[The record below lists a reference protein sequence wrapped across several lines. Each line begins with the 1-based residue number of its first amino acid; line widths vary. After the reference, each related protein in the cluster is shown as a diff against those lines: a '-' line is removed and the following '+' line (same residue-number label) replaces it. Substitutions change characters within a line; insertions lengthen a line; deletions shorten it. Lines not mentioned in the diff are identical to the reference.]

1 MFEDSLVESSGRLK
15 TRRGWTTIL
24 SFGVQICIV
33 IVLVL
38 IPLIYTEAL
47 PTKQLLTFL
56 VAPPPPPPPPPPPA
70 AAPVVKRA
78 PPEIVDNVLRTP
90 TKIPEKIKK
99 IVEDEAPAPTNMS
112 GVLGGMSGGA
122 PGGVLG
128 GILSAANAAP
138 PRVAPQRVKISQG
151 VISGNLI
158 NKVTPVYPPIA
169 KQAHITGDVILQAV
183 ISKQGT
189 IEGLKVISG
198 HPMLINNAVE
208 AVKQWRY
215 KPYILNGEPV
225 EVDTTITVKFSMG
238 S

>member
-15 TRRGWTTIL
+15 SKRGWTTVL

-112 GVLGGMSGGA
+112 GVLGGISGGA

-128 GILSAANAAP
+128 GILSAANAPP
-138 PRVAPQRVKISQG
+138 PRVAPQRVKISAGVTQG
-151 VISGNLI
+151 LLI

-208 AVKQWRY
+208 AVRQWRY

-238 S
+238 G

>member
-1 MFEDSLVESSGRLK
+1 
-15 TRRGWTTIL
+15 
-24 SFGVQICIV
+24 
-33 IVLVL
+33 
-38 IPLIYTEAL
+38 
-47 PTKQLLTFL
+47 
-56 VAPPPPPPPPPPPA
+56 
-70 AAPVVKRA
+70 
-78 PPEIVDNVLRTP
+78 
-90 TKIPEKIKK
+90 
-99 IVEDEAPAPTNMS
+99 
-112 GVLGGMSGGA
+112 
-122 PGGVLG
+122 VLG

-208 AVKQWRY
+208 AVRQWRY

-238 S
+238 G